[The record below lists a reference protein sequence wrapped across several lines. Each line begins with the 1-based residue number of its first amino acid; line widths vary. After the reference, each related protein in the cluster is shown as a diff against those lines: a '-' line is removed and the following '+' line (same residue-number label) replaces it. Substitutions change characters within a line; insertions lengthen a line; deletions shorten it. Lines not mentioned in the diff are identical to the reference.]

1 MALRKVAFVLA
12 SACAYMVSVQ
22 HSSSPCVTACDSVR
36 WTASSPSFHAP
47 EIIDPYSRHFDVL
60 PSIRPV
66 ALQQFLRVD
75 KSDATILPLVPL
87 TRSLPRARLQD
98 NPSRIFK
105 QIRSLLVSFSINFD
119 ILVFLILFARRVIGA
134 TRPWLAAPAELV
146 KAVLLHA
153 AMRLRPE
160 LDHHPLAWFD
170 DAVASILL
178 TVVIDYLGGALM
190 AALVSYQERR
200 KLSSLVPSPSS
211 SREPSS
217 SFDVGTGSRPQVR
230 DSAHFCSLGERSSQ
244 SGHPIVPSG
253 EPIIQYERLVSPSL
267 HPRRR
272 RSRPTPCIL
281 LYLLAPAASVAPRSL
296 PL

>member
-22 HSSSPCVTACDSVR
+22 HSSSPCITACDSVR

-47 EIIDPYSRHFDVL
+47 DIIDPYSRHFDVL

-87 TRSLPRARLQD
+87 TRSLPRARLRD

-190 AALVSYQERR
+190 AALVSYQERVR
-200 KLSSLVPSPSS
+200 SISFFQHLAQCFFSANCRHWYLAVVVARALVI
-211 SREPSS
+211 
-217 SFDVGTGSRPQVR
+217 VR
-230 DSAHFCSLGERSSQ
+230 C
-244 SGHPIVPSG
+244 GHG
-253 EPIIQYERLVSPSL
+253 
-267 HPRRR
+267 
-272 RSRPTPCIL
+272 
-281 LYLLAPAASVAPRSL
+281 
-296 PL
+296 